1 MCFGRQF
8 KFYILEFQFKSWSK
22 SLFIIYKLKPQIRFN
37 TQEPMGKNKKKAGPT
52 PKANDQAINLAKEAT
67 KEELKTEEKP
77 KGKF

>member
-1 MCFGRQF
+1 
-8 KFYILEFQFKSWSK
+8 
-22 SLFIIYKLKPQIRFN
+22 
-37 TQEPMGKNKKKAGPT
+37 MGKNKKKAGPT